1 MDGHHRQAIDRELE
15 SDAGW
20 EEASSQTQ
28 TQTHWHQSAVNGI
41 GLASY
46 VNAPQKRWHL
56 LSAIYGGHGRAN
68 IAVHT
73 RHDVS
78 NTFLVAAASVALQK
92 TRRQT
97 SMPTMENSVIAAAA
111 EATRRCRI
119 WHMRVARALD
129 AH

>member
-1 MDGHHRQAIDRELE
+1 MDVPHRKAIDGAGDGVMPVWWRHLRRRRRIGISQLSTE
-15 SDAGW
+15 SAWPPMLMRPKNVDIYCQRFMVGMAGRTSPCSM
-20 EEASSQTQ
+20 E
-28 TQTHWHQSAVNGI
+28 HV
-41 GLASY
+41 
-46 VNAPQKRWHL
+46 
-56 LSAIYGGHGRAN
+56 
-68 IAVHT
+68 
-73 RHDVS
+73 VS
-78 NTFLVAAASVALQK
+78 NTFLVAAASGALQK